1 MIISSNG
8 GGGYSGRSA
17 IEKVLTAIEAAT
29 HQVPLKTAN
38 GWQTCCPAHD
48 DSKPSL
54 AVSESS
60 DGSVL
65 LKCHAGCTASDV
77 VAAIGLSLADLFLP
91 STSTH
96 FTTSPGKAKYRRRN
110 GATRTDKP
118 AHSPHRSFPVLTD
131 AVAELDRR
139 HGAHSAAWTYEDA
152 FGDPVG
158 VIVRWDRAG
167 GSKDIRPASRHGDS
181 WRLEGMA
188 KPYPL
193 YRLPELGAAKR
204 VYVCEGEKAADSARG
219 LGLIATTS
227 PHGASSAASADW
239 SPLAGKDVVLLPDN
253 DHAGRKYAATV
264 EACLAKQ
271 LPPATVRTI
280 SLPGLAEKQDIVDWI
295 AASADATPSL
305 LRAELESLV
314 ASTETSAPPPPAT
327 TPETFRPFPL
337 EALPEPL
344 RSFVAA
350 ASKSIG
356 CEASF
361 VALPALAVCAAA
373 IGTSRKLQL
382 RSDWTE
388 PAILWVAIVGESGT
402 QKSPAFAKAMAP
414 LKQRQRLAL
423 EQHAELLADYEA
435 ERMDY
440 ERRLA
445 VWKRDNKADLPP
457 VAPTAPSAE
466 RCLVSDTTVEALAPL
481 LRDNQRGVLLGR
493 DELNGWLGSFDR
505 YAKGGKGGGDS
516 SHWLSMFNGEQI
528 IVDRKSATGPIFVAQ
543 AAVCVAGGIQP
554 GILHRSLGMEHR
566 ESGLAAR
573 LLLTYPPRRPKQW
586 TEAEIGEVVQRSYEQ
601 KIEELYALAAG
612 VDAQGREEPA
622 AVRLSE
628 DAKELFKQFCNVHG
642 KEGVE
647 YLGDLAA
654 AWSKLEAYAARLALV
669 LHCVADGEA
678 LEMRAETMAAA
689 LRLIDWLKDE
699 TRRIYAILGEDDSN
713 RTLRQL
719 AEWIDRKGGI
729 VTAREVQQGRR
740 EYRTA
745 ESAEAALQ
753 ALVDAGFGKWQLD
766 VHHGGPGRPVRRF
779 TRATTS
785 ESNRLP
791 EFSADREDSV
801 DVDSGNA
808 A

>member
-1 MIISSNG
+1 MSLKKNG
-8 GGGYSGRSA
+8 GAGLPADSPLDR
-17 IEKVLTAIEAAT
+17 VMTALYRTTSHEAT
-29 HQVPLKTAN
+29 KSAN
-38 GWQTCCPAHD
+38 GWQTRCPSHD
-48 DSKPSL
+48 DAKPSL
-54 AVSESS
+54 TVSEAT
-60 DGSVL
+60 DGAVL

-77 VAAIGLSLADLFLP
+77 VGAIGLSLADLFPP

-96 FTTSPGKAKYRRRN
+96 LTAGRANGEYGRRSDAPRTSKSDDSPRPSF
-110 GATRTDKP
+110 RT
-118 AHSPHRSFPVLTD
+118 SVD

-139 HGAHSAAWTYEDA
+139 LGAHSAVWTYEDA
-152 FGDPVG
+152 QGEPVG
-158 VIVRWDRAG
+158 VIVRWDRAD
-167 GSKDIRPASRHGDS
+167 GSKVIRPASRHVDG
-181 WRLEGMA
+181 WHLEGMA
-188 KPYPL
+188 KLYPL
-193 YRLPELGAAKR
+193 YRLPELTAAER
-204 VYVCEGEKAADSARG
+204 IYVCEGEKAADAARG

-253 DHAGRKYAATV
+253 DNAGRKYAAVV

-271 LPPATVRTI
+271 LPPASVRTI
-280 SLPGLAEKQDIVDWI
+280 HLPGLAEKQDIVDWI
-295 AASADATPSL
+295 AASADATPAL
-305 LRAELESLV
+305 LRTELKTLV
-314 ASTETSAPPPPAT
+314 AAAEVSVLPPLAT
-327 TPETFRPFPL
+327 TPETFQPFPVN
-337 EALPEPL
+337 ALPEPL
-344 RSFVAA
+344 RGFVEA
-350 ASKSIG
+350 ASESIG
-356 CEASF
+356 CDTSY
-361 VALPALAVCAAA
+361 VALTALAACAAA
-373 IGTSRKLQL
+373 IGTSRKIQL
-382 RSDWTE
+382 TSTWTE
-388 PAILWVAIVGESGT
+388 PAILWVAIIGESGT
-402 QKSPAFAKAMAP
+402 QKSPAFGIATAP

-423 EQHAELLADYEA
+423 EQHAELLANYDA
-435 ERMDY
+435 ERIDY

-445 VWKRDNKADLPP
+445 VWKRENKADLPP
-457 VAPTAPSAE
+457 VAPTMPSAE

-481 LRDNQRGVLLGR
+481 LRDNRRGVLLGR
-493 DELNGWLGSFDR
+493 DELNGWLASFDR

-528 IVDRKSATGPIFVAQ
+528 IVDRKSAAGPIFVAQ

-601 KIEELYALAAG
+601 KIEELYTLAVG
-612 VDAQGREEPA
+612 VDAEGHEEPA
-622 AVRLSE
+622 VVRLSD

-647 YLGDLAA
+647 YGGDLAA
-654 AWSKLEAYAARLALV
+654 AWSKLEAYGARLALV
-669 LHCVADGEA
+669 LHCVADGEG

-689 LRLIDWLKDE
+689 LRLVRWFKDE
-699 TRRIYAILGEDDSN
+699 ARRIYAILGEDDSE

-719 AEWIDRKGGI
+719 AEWIDRKGGV

-745 ESAEAALQ
+745 NLADAALR

-766 VHHGGPGRPVRRF
+766 IHHGGPGRPVQRF
-779 TRATTS
+779 ILATTS
-785 ESNRLP
+785 ESNRMR
-791 EFSADREDSV
+791 EFPDDSEDSV